1 MTVGYTVEWN
11 YEREDG
17 LCGSDI
23 KSFRVKEEVDA
34 FVEKIKSNPY
44 KKVLN
49 CWITTVEKI
58 I

>member
-1 MTVGYTVEWN
+1 MMLGCKVEWN
-11 YEREDG
+11 WIREDG
-17 LCGSDI
+17 LYGSDTME
-23 KSFRVKEEVDA
+23 FATKEEVDA

-49 CWITTVEKI
+49 CWATTFEKI

>member
-1 MTVGYTVEWN
+1 MTLGITLEWN
-11 YEREDG
+11 WIREDG
-17 LCGSDI
+17 LYGSDI
-23 KSFRVKEEVDA
+23 AYFQTKEEVDA
-34 FVEKIKSNPY
+34 FVKQITSNPY

>member
-1 MTVGYTVEWN
+1 MMLGCTVEWN
-11 YEREDG
+11 WIREDG
-17 LCGSDI
+17 LYGSDT
-23 KSFRVKEEVDA
+23 KNCQTKEEADA
-34 FVEKIKSNPY
+34 FIETIKSNPY

>member
-17 LCGSDI
+17 LCGSDRM
-23 KSFRVKEEVDA
+23 SFQTKEEVDT

-49 CWITTVEKI
+49 CWVTTVEKI

>member
-1 MTVGYTVEWN
+1 MVLGYTVEWN

-17 LCGSDI
+17 LCGSDTI
-23 KSFRVKEEVDA
+23 NFQTKEEVNA

-44 KKVLN
+44 KKILN

>member
-1 MTVGYTVEWN
+1 MTLNYTVEWN

-17 LCGSDI
+17 LYGSETA
-23 KSFRVKEEVDA
+23 SFKAKEEVDV